1 MSIVQQLCLLLF
13 STRDDRNRIK
23 FRRNFRFRPVLPGF
37 GFVRPFFAHFCPFL
51 PIFCP
56 NSPKFARFLPGFA
69 PVSPKFARI
78 RIRSFF
84 AQILQDSFGFVR
96 RPESG
101 FGQAWSGEG
110 RACMPSSRAD
120 HATLVVGQLKEGES
134 CSLSQQGEARSPNVF
149 GAWQFLNCSQF
160 LGPMVGRRNC
170 QHSERKSY
178 FTKVSA

>member
-1 MSIVQQLCLLLF
+1 MPSVQMHGTDTPKSRPTAGNCSIRCTPSCSKTVPSCSLVQ
-13 STRDDRNRIK
+13 SRDDRNRIK

-101 FGQAWSGEG
+101 FGQAWSVQLG
-110 RACMPSSRAD
+110 R
-120 HATLVVGQLKEGES
+120 
-134 CSLSQQGEARSPNVF
+134 
-149 GAWQFLNCSQF
+149 
-160 LGPMVGRRNC
+160 
-170 QHSERKSY
+170 
-178 FTKVSA
+178 